1 MVARP
6 RSSKSIVIFDSSGC
20 SERASVSNSA
30 SISRTRSVLRM
41 RRVVVVRINEL
52 VARIITAGVI
62 IADRTPRVDSRFGR
76 EDMLLGLEVADRV
89 HSDSPAEGRGAD
101 LGESDFRDERA
112 VLTEL
117 ALIHE

>member
-1 MVARP
+1 ML
-6 RSSKSIVIFDSSGC
+6 FD
-20 SERASVSNSA
+20 
-30 SISRTRSVLRM
+30 
-41 RRVVVVRINEL
+41 
-52 VARIITAGVI
+52 
-62 IADRTPRVDSRFGR
+62 
-76 EDMLLGLEVADRV
+76 LEVADRV